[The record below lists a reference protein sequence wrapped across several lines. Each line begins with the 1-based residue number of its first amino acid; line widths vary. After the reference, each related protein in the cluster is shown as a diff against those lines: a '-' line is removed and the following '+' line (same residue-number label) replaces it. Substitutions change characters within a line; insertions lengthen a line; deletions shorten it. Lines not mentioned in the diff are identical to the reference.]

1 MGKMQTRLMSSHGN
15 RLAISSLALCFA
27 SSAGAQGSL
36 EQGKTAAQ
44 LYAANCASC
53 HKSPQSVTKA
63 TAIFGLES
71 FLRGHYTP
79 SSQSAATIAAYLNG
93 LERQSSGSVR
103 DRGTKHTSQANAPKP
118 SPSKTKEDKSPVAR
132 ALNSAADTAERTL
145 NRFLQVRRMTNPKD
159 SAGCRRQGCRA
170 RNAGVLAGI
179 FVKDRCDRSECLLS
193 GVRQT

>member
-1 MGKMQTRLMSSHGN
+1 MLSGI
-15 RLAISSLALCFA
+15 RLAISSLALCVG

-63 TAIFGLES
+63 TGIFGSRES
-71 FLRGHYTP
+71 FLREHYAP
-79 SSQSAATIAAYLNG
+79 SPQSAATIAAYLNE

-103 DRGTKHTSQANAPKP
+103 ARGAKHTSQANAPKP
-118 SPSKTKEDKSPVAR
+118 SPSETKEDKSPVTR

-145 NRFLQVRRMTNPKD
+145 NR
-159 SAGCRRQGCRA
+159 
-170 RNAGVLAGI
+170 
-179 FVKDRCDRSECLLS
+179 LLEAIKPEKS
-193 GVRQT
+193 N

>member
-1 MGKMQTRLMSSHGN
+1 MVVVVVVRKIQTRLMSSHGI
-15 RLAISSLALCFA
+15 RLAIGSLALCFA

-53 HKSPQSVTKA
+53 HKSPQGVTKA
-63 TAIFGLES
+63 SGIFGLES

-79 SSQSAATIAAYLNG
+79 SSQSAATIAAYLDG

-103 DRGTKHTSQANAPKP
+103 ARGAKHTSQTNAPKP
-118 SPSKTKEDKSPVAR
+118 STSKTKEDKSPVAR

-145 NRFLQVRRMTNPKD
+145 NRLLQAIK
-159 SAGCRRQGCRA
+159 AG
-170 RNAGVLAGI
+170 
-179 FVKDRCDRSECLLS
+179 E
-193 GVRQT
+193 

>member
-1 MGKMQTRLMSSHGN
+1 VVVRKMQTRLMSSHGI
-15 RLAISSLALCFA
+15 RLAIGSLALCFA

-44 LYAANCASC
+44 LFVANCASC

-63 TAIFGLES
+63 TGIFGLES

-93 LERQSSGSVR
+93 LERQSSASVR
-103 DRGTKHTSQANAPKP
+103 ARGTRHSSQANAPKP
-118 SPSKTKEDKSPVAR
+118 SPSKIKEDKSPVAR

-145 NRFLQVRRMTNPKD
+145 NRLLQAIKPEND
-159 SAGCRRQGCRA
+159 
-170 RNAGVLAGI
+170 
-179 FVKDRCDRSECLLS
+179 
-193 GVRQT
+193 

>member
-1 MGKMQTRLMSSHGN
+1 VFVVVRKMQTRLMSSHGI
-15 RLAISSLALCFA
+15 RLAIGSLALCFA
-27 SSAGAQGSL
+27 NSAGAQGNL

-53 HKSPQSVTKA
+53 HKSPKSVTKA
-63 TAIFGLES
+63 TGIFGLEN

-79 SSQSAATIAAYLNG
+79 SSQSAATIADYLNG

-103 DRGTKHTSQANAPKP
+103 ARGTKHTSQANAPKP

-145 NRFLQVRRMTNPKD
+145 NRFLQAIKPEND
-159 SAGCRRQGCRA
+159 
-170 RNAGVLAGI
+170 
-179 FVKDRCDRSECLLS
+179 
-193 GVRQT
+193 

>member
-1 MGKMQTRLMSSHGN
+1 MSGRGSFLQTRLMHSILLTIGC
-15 RLAISSLALCFA
+15 LALCFA

-63 TAIFGLES
+63 TGIFGLES
-71 FLRGHYTP
+71 FLQEHYTP
-79 SSQSAATIAAYLNG
+79 SPQSAATIAAYLEG

-103 DRGTKHTSQANAPKP
+103 ARRAKQSSQANAPKP
-118 SPSKTKEDKSPVAR
+118 SPSETKEDKSPVAR

-145 NRFLQVRRMTNPKD
+145 NR
-159 SAGCRRQGCRA
+159 
-170 RNAGVLAGI
+170 
-179 FVKDRCDRSECLLS
+179 LLEAIKPEKS
-193 GVRQT
+193 N

>member
-1 MGKMQTRLMSSHGN
+1 MQTHLMSSHGI
-15 RLAISSLALCFA
+15 RLAIGSLALCFA

-63 TAIFGLES
+63 TGIFGLES

-79 SSQSAATIAAYLNG
+79 SSQSAATITAYLNG

-103 DRGTKHTSQANAPKP
+103 ARATKHTSQANAPKP

-145 NRFLQVRRMTNPKD
+145 NRFLQAIKPEND
-159 SAGCRRQGCRA
+159 
-170 RNAGVLAGI
+170 
-179 FVKDRCDRSECLLS
+179 
-193 GVRQT
+193 

>member
-1 MGKMQTRLMSSHGN
+1 MQTRLMSSRGI
-15 RLAISSLALCFA
+15 RLAIGSLALCFA

-63 TAIFGLES
+63 TGIFGLES

-103 DRGTKHTSQANAPKP
+103 VRGTKHASHANAPKP

-132 ALNSAADTAERTL
+132 ALNSAADTAERTV
-145 NRFLQVRRMTNPKD
+145 NRLLQAIKPEND
-159 SAGCRRQGCRA
+159 
-170 RNAGVLAGI
+170 
-179 FVKDRCDRSECLLS
+179 
-193 GVRQT
+193 